1 MTSIG
6 DPIAIPGSEQA
17 ERLDTAPRETVALPT
32 VRAVG
37 IALAVSA
44 PIWAVVIVLYGDVV
58 DFGWRTLL
66 GGVTALAFQSA
77 VVGLLRVEER
87 ARAMTRPGS
96 SGTVATIGFR
106 VEYVLM
112 AGAMVSTV
120 LDGFALIE
128 GTVVWAV
135 FDACWPLSML
145 GMVIIGARVAIVGR
159 WQGALRWQTLFA
171 QSWFVWG
178 IPAMAFGTVGTV
190 VMISQVVLGYG
201 VLGGLLAAKPGA
213 TTSDV

>member
-77 VVGLLRVEER
+77 IVGLLRIEEH
-87 ARAMTRPGS
+87 ARAMTLPGS
-96 SGTVATIGFR
+96 PGRIATIGFR
-106 VEYVLM
+106 IEYALM

-120 LDGFALIE
+120 LDSFALIQ
-128 GTVVWAV
+128 GSVVWAV

-201 VLGGLLAAKPGA
+201 ALGGLLAAKPGA